1 MACPDNQLRME
12 GKSGVVGVRCMLA
25 SGMWQQGTELFLPL
39 YTVTLHLDSGR
50 RGGMDKVCM

>member
-1 MACPDNQLRME
+1 ME